1 MAELCECKHP
11 KNYHNEVGCG
21 GVVELRTS
29 AIVNHAA
36 CKCKSYRPPAEPDA
50 TERAR
55 ATMILNP
62 VGGERKM
69 SERYEIL
76 DAIMANP
83 DPMIRQRL
91 EMAYDAGRVS
101 VLHEKKIFV
110 DDQDFNCAVTFHT
123 AFTNRDNATLAAR
136 IEELEQENAKLLDE
150 VTARRFT
157 DECTDKLLDER
168 EAAAAIC
175 SQVYECSDNSTENTT
190 IKTNLNRCDPWTDVE
205 GIATK
210 ALNGEED

>member
-110 DDQDFNCAVTFHT
+110 DDQDFNCAVTFQT

-136 IEELEQENAKLLDE
+136 IAELEQENAKLLDE
-150 VTARRFT
+150 VTERRFT

-168 EAAAAIC
+168 EA
-175 SQVYECSDNSTENTT
+175 EN
-190 IKTNLNRCDPWTDVE
+190 KRLRLVARAVVDFLNEKV
-205 GIATK
+205 K
-210 ALNGEED
+210 L

>member
-1 MAELCECKHP
+1 
-11 KNYHNEVGCG
+11 
-21 GVVELRTS
+21 
-29 AIVNHAA
+29 
-36 CKCKSYRPPAEPDA
+36 
-50 TERAR
+50 
-55 ATMILNP
+55 
-62 VGGERKM
+62 M
-69 SERYEIL
+69 SERYKIL

-101 VLHEKKIFV
+101 VLHEKNVFA
-110 DDQDFNCAVTFHT
+110 DDKDFDCAVTFHT
-123 AFTNRDNATLAAR
+123 AFTNRDNATLTDR
-136 IEELEQENAKLLDE
+136 IAELEQENAKLLDE
-150 VTARRFT
+150 VT
-157 DECTDKLLDER
+157 
-168 EAAAAIC
+168 AIC